1 MSLLAVECLE
11 TEDWASNKRSHAC
24 LKLQMCSL
32 STAMLE
38 DDRCK
43 QQVTLVI
50 TRLTVGACFFKLAS
64 AICID
69 YSDLQFCTGGKCIE
83 LPVSD
88 PTLEIATTN
97 IDIFSYRGKRPK
109 GIGRWQTTHIKI

>member
-1 MSLLAVECLE
+1 MSLLAVECLQ

-24 LKLQMCSL
+24 LNLQMCSL
-32 STAMLE
+32 STETLE

-43 QQVTLVI
+43 QQVTSVI
-50 TRLTVGACFFKLAS
+50 TRLTVGACFFEVAS

-69 YSDLQFCTGGKCIE
+69 YPDLQFCTGGNCIE

-88 PTLEIATTN
+88 PTAITG
-97 IDIFSYRGKRPK
+97 FS
-109 GIGRWQTTHIKI
+109 Q